1 MHVLYAITSTNSII
15 KGLRELCLCQHLY
28 VSFVFSV
35 RCYGVF
41 TYRGNSVIN
50 SLAAVEEE
58 KVVPVA
64 RPRLIHESSS
74 IYEDKKDN
82 KYQPQCKVS

>member
-1 MHVLYAITSTNSII
+1 M
-15 KGLRELCLCQHLY
+15 
-28 VSFVFSV
+28 
-35 RCYGVF
+35 
-41 TYRGNSVIN
+41 IN